1 MRERGL
7 KPTLRDGHRQARRVA
22 PRAGAWIE
30 TIRYL
35 PQTGHFLVAPR
46 AGAWIETTLKV
57 LGCRKSA
64 PFPMRER
71 REEEKGA
78 TKARFMMSIL
88 GTQNEDGTD
97 NPAVVRG
104 TGGRRHQGTFYDVRR
119 WHTG

>member
-1 MRERGL
+1 MNRRGL
-7 KPTLRDGHRQARRVA
+7 QGFSPVHSVPHMRGDKISLRD
-22 PRAGAWIE
+22 IL
-30 TIRYL
+30 YN
-35 PQTGHFLVAPR
+35 
-46 AGAWIETTLKV
+46 
-57 LGCRKSA
+57 A

-104 TGGRRHQGTFYDVRR
+104 TGVYRIGGEEPGAVSSV
-119 WHTG
+119 